1 MHASRRS
8 AQAADRTAYLEE
20 VNRASIRALQLVL
33 EMGRQGVS
41 INRIDNPR
49 TILQD
54 VQGKIDQLI
63 AWEAAAFFLMDQ
75 QNADLSMTL
84 CTPAE
89 AAPRMN
95 DILDRLVEERTLSLV
110 LQRPD
115 HFFVGS
121 GDCEVLAHSM
131 NTVSRCRGVFVGIP
145 RQPRKTI
152 ADTSLAIFSIMMQ
165 TAAQTLESFE
175 LYRLIRG
182 VNIELEDKVQRL
194 EAEMVERKQVQRRLL
209 DSQRM
214 LNLVM
219 DTIPQGVFWKDTR
232 SVYLGCN
239 QNFASLVDL
248 GEPGAIVGKSDS
260 ELSWRR
266 EDAARHR
273 DTDLRVMREGLA
285 QMGLT
290 ERLFSV
296 NGAEVWVETDIVPLR
311 DAEGQVIGVLGC
323 TQDITE
329 RKRYQ
334 ERLAHMALH
343 DPLTGLPNRSLLIE
357 RLERAIER
365 GRRRANYHFALL
377 MLDLD
382 RFKQIND
389 TKGHQFGDALLGLIA
404 RRIGKCLRS
413 MDTIARTGGDDFVVL
428 LEELNS
434 PREAV
439 VIARRLFQEVEQ
451 GEVIDGSELFITA
464 SGGLL
469 VKTKPYVS
477 ADDLLRDAEIAMHS
491 AMEKGGAGFKVFT
504 SSMRHRFM
512 HAANLEYDLRRGLT
526 HGDLFVQYQPIF
538 TLDGRELAGFEALA
552 RWNHPERGLI
562 SPAEFIPIAEKTG
575 MINDLGDLVLR
586 SACLSMADWRA
597 RLPPA
602 HDLFISVNIS
612 GRQLVQPNL
621 AASVRAVL
629 RETGLVPASLKLEI
643 TESAIMENADLA
655 LITLHELKKL
665 GISLAIDDF
674 GTGYS
679 SLSYLQRFPVDTLK
693 IDRSFIAALDSH
705 DGQQI
710 TQAIMALAHS
720 LDLVVVAEGV
730 EKDVQI
736 AALRDMGCQCVQGF
750 FFSRPLDV
758 ADVHALLAQ
767 SIQP

>member
-736 AALRDMGCQCVQGF
+736 AALRDMRCQCVQGF

>member
-1 MHASRRS
+1 
-8 AQAADRTAYLEE
+8 
-20 VNRASIRALQLVL
+20 
-33 EMGRQGVS
+33 
-41 INRIDNPR
+41 
-49 TILQD
+49 
-54 VQGKIDQLI
+54 
-63 AWEAAAFFLMDQ
+63 
-75 QNADLSMTL
+75 
-84 CTPAE
+84 
-89 AAPRMN
+89 
-95 DILDRLVEERTLSLV
+95 
-110 LQRPD
+110 
-115 HFFVGS
+115 
-121 GDCEVLAHSM
+121 
-131 NTVSRCRGVFVGIP
+131 
-145 RQPRKTI
+145 
-152 ADTSLAIFSIMMQ
+152 
-165 TAAQTLESFE
+165 
-175 LYRLIRG
+175 
-182 VNIELEDKVQRL
+182 
-194 EAEMVERKQVQRRLL
+194 
-209 DSQRM
+209 
-214 LNLVM
+214 
-219 DTIPQGVFWKDTR
+219 
-232 SVYLGCN
+232 
-239 QNFASLVDL
+239 
-248 GEPGAIVGKSDS
+248 
-260 ELSWRR
+260 
-266 EDAARHR
+266 
-273 DTDLRVMREGLA
+273 
-285 QMGLT
+285 
-290 ERLFSV
+290 
-296 NGAEVWVETDIVPLR
+296 
-311 DAEGQVIGVLGC
+311 
-323 TQDITE
+323 
-329 RKRYQ
+329 
-334 ERLAHMALH
+334 
-343 DPLTGLPNRSLLIE
+343 
-357 RLERAIER
+357 
-365 GRRRANYHFALL
+365 
-377 MLDLD
+377 
-382 RFKQIND
+382 
-389 TKGHQFGDALLGLIA
+389 
-404 RRIGKCLRS
+404 
-413 MDTIARTGGDDFVVL
+413 
-428 LEELNS
+428 
-434 PREAV
+434 
-439 VIARRLFQEVEQ
+439 
-451 GEVIDGSELFITA
+451 
-464 SGGLL
+464 
-469 VKTKPYVS
+469 
-477 ADDLLRDAEIAMHS
+477 
-491 AMEKGGAGFKVFT
+491 
-504 SSMRHRFM
+504 MRHRFM

-575 MINDLGDLVLR
+575 MINDLGDWVLR